1 MGIDGT
7 LLAEARA
14 LLPEAVALRRRLHA
28 NPELG
33 LMLPETTAAVLESL
47 EGIELETA
55 FSQKSTGIVATLRGA
70 RPGATILLRA
80 DMDAL
85 PMPESTGLAY
95 ASRTP
100 GRMHACGHDAHTA
113 MLATA
118 ARLLDRHRDAL
129 AGSVRLLFQPG
140 EEGHFGAR
148 VMLDE
153 GLVDADP
160 TPEAAFAIH
169 VAPQLPSGMVGSR
182 PGPMLAAAD
191 VFVVQLT
198 GRGGHASMPFDA
210 VDPIPVAC
218 EIVQA
223 FQSFVT
229 RRFNVFDPV
238 VLSVTKLEAGTTGN
252 VIPETA
258 QLMGTLRSVS
268 EPTRA
273 RAREG
278 IQRVAKQVA
287 AAHEVEA
294 RVEIFE
300 GYPVTA
306 NDAGFVGFAQGVAK
320 EVLGAQAYVE
330 MPAPLMGA
338 EDFSYVL
345 QRMPGAMVFLGVRP
359 EGDGQF
365 APCHSNRM
373 LLNED
378 AMAAGIALYA
388 GMALRFLDG
397 GARRG
402 YDALRA
408 G

>member
-1 MGIDGT
+1 MRVTDG
-7 LLAEARA
+7 LLSEARE
-14 LLPEAVALRRRLHA
+14 LLPDAVALRRRIHA

-33 LMLPETTAAVLESL
+33 LMLPETTASVLEALDGISL
-47 EGIELETA
+47 EIEKSRET
-55 FSQKSTGIVATLRGA
+55 TGILATLRGS
-70 RPGATILLRA
+70 RPGPTILLRA

-85 PMPESTGLAY
+85 PMPEDTGLEY

-118 ARLLDRHRDAL
+118 ARLLDRRRDQL

-140 EEGHFGAR
+140 EEGHAGAR
-148 VMLDE
+148 IMLEE
-153 GLVDADP
+153 GLLDTDP
-160 TPEAAFAIH
+160 APEAAFAIH
-169 VAPQLPSGMVGSR
+169 VAPQMPSGMVGSR
-182 PGPMLAAAD
+182 PGALLAAAD
-191 VFVVQLT
+191 VFVVQLR

-223 FQSFVT
+223 FQTFVT

-258 QLMGTLRSVS
+258 QMMGTLRSVS
-268 EPTRA
+268 EGARERA
-273 RAREG
+273 RAG
-278 IQRVAKQVA
+278 IQQVAEKVA
-287 AAHEVEA
+287 AAHDVEA
-294 RVEIFE
+294 RVEILP
-300 GYPVTA
+300 GYPVTE
-306 NDAGFVGFAQGVAK
+306 NDAGFVGFAQGVAQ
-320 EVLGAQAYVE
+320 EVLGARAWVE
-330 MPAPLMGA
+330 LPAPLMGA

-345 QRMPGAMVFLGVRP
+345 QRMPGAMAFLGVRP
-359 EGDGQF
+359 VGDAPF

-373 LLNED
+373 TLNED

-388 GMALRFLDG
+388 GVALRYLDG
-397 GARRG
+397 AGAG
-402 YDALRA
+402 VHEPS
-408 G
+408 